1 MAPTQST
8 NSLLSSPRK
17 TKVTLTGTQ
26 ETLLGTIS
34 AKAADALNPSP
45 ILGDRW
51 AAELLTKVDYDFSR
65 LGVTGWLQAW
75 PVIRSRGLDRWTSEF
90 LDQHVHAPDG
100 ATVLHLACGLDS
112 RALRLGRYFDR
123 MKLRWVDVD
132 LPDVISLRK
141 ELMPEPDVG
150 FRDQSSYEL
159 FAVSVTEPNWL
170 QDIPADRP
178 TLIVFEGLSM
188 YLAEEDARDMIRR
201 LVEHFAQGQLVFDA
215 VNSFFVSSQRWIS
228 PVVKSGS
235 TLKWYVDRPLS
246 IETWAEG
253 LSLRDDVLLTSRS
266 EIQELPWKIRLQF
279 GIATS
284 LPRAYQ
290 FSRELRYS
298 F

>member
-1 MAPTQST
+1 MASTQST
-8 NSLLSSPRK
+8 CSSHSFPKK

-26 ETLLGTIS
+26 ETLLGTVS
-34 AKAADALNPSP
+34 AKAADALNQSP

-51 AAELLTKVDYDFSR
+51 AAELLTKVDYDFNR
-65 LGVTGWLQAW
+65 LGVNGWLQAW
-75 PVIRSRGLDRWTSEF
+75 PVIRSRGLDRWTREF
-90 LDQHVHAPDG
+90 LDQHLHAPSG

-112 RALRLGRYFDR
+112 RALRLQRYFDR

-141 ELMPEPDVG
+141 ELMPDPDVG
-150 FRDQSSYEL
+150 SRGQSNYEL
-159 FAVSVTEPNWL
+159 LPVSVTEPDWFR
-170 QDIPADRP
+170 DIPADRP

-188 YLAEEDARDMIRR
+188 YLAEEDARDMIRG
-201 LVEHFAQGQLVFDA
+201 LVGHFAQGQLIFDA
-215 VNSFFVSSQRWIS
+215 VNSFFVASQRWIS
-228 PVVKSGS
+228 PVAKSGS

-246 IETWAEG
+246 IESWAEG
-253 LSLRDDVLLTSRS
+253 LSLRDEVLLTGRS

-279 GIATS
+279 GIAAS